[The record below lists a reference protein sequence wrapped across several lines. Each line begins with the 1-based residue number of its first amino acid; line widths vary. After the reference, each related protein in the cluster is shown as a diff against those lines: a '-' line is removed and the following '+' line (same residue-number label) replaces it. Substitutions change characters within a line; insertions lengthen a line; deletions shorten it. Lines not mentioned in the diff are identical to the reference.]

1 MADVAEITCPMCG
14 FKNPADRERC
24 QSCGARVEALS
35 GSQSDDEHAR
45 RYQQDDFEWKW
56 ALIATALFSALQG
69 LALGVLQ
76 LVMAAYDPQ
85 GLPGL
90 MLSVPIAFVGGIIM
104 GAISPGKTFVEPAV
118 GAMLASVPMIAI
130 IAAITPAGA
139 FEPTLLAYV
148 ICATMGI
155 MMALFGA
162 FLGEKIQMG
171 GGSSSRSSRKTA

>member
-1 MADVAEITCPMCG
+1 MAEAAEITCPMCG

-35 GSQSDDEHAR
+35 SSQSDDENYAR
-45 RYQQDDFEWKW
+45 RYQQEDFEWKW

-69 LALGVLQ
+69 LILGVVPLA
-76 LVMAAYDPQ
+76 VSAFDPQ

-90 MLSVPIAFVGGIIM
+90 MLSVPVAFIGGIVM

-118 GAMLASVPMIAI
+118 GAMLASVPTIAI
-130 IAAITPAGA
+130 ISAITPAGA

-171 GGSSSRSSRKTA
+171 GGRTAA

>member
-1 MADVAEITCPMCG
+1 MAAEAAEITCPMCG

-24 QSCGARVEALS
+24 QSCGARVESLG
-35 GSQSDDEHAR
+35 GSYHDDDSRVR

-56 ALIATALFSALQG
+56 ALIATGVFSVLQG
-69 LALGVLQ
+69 VTLGVLPKIIS
-76 LVMAAYDPQ
+76 AFDPQ

-90 MLSVPIAFVGGIIM
+90 MLSVPVAFVGGVIM
-104 GAISPGKTFVEPAV
+104 GVVSPGKTFVEPAV
-118 GAMLASVPMIAI
+118 GAMLATVPMIAI
-130 IAAITPAGA
+130 ISAITPDGA

-162 FLGEKIQMG
+162 FLGEKLQMG
-171 GGSSSRSSRKTA
+171 GGSRKAT

>member
-1 MADVAEITCPMCG
+1 MAEVAEITCPMCG

-35 GSQSDDEHAR
+35 SSHGDDDAYAR

-56 ALIATALFSALQG
+56 ALIATAVFSTLQG
-69 LALGVLQ
+69 VVLGAIPLAV
-76 LVMAAYDPQ
+76 AAFDPQ

-90 MLSVPIAFVGGIIM
+90 MLSVPVAFIGGVIM

-130 IAAITPAGA
+130 ISAITPAGA

-171 GGSSSRSSRKTA
+171 NGVTRKA